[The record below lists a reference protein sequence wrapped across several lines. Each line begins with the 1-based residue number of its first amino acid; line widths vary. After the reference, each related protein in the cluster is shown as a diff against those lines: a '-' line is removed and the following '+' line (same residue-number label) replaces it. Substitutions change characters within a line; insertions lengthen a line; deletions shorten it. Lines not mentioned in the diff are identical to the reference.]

1 MSPFL
6 EISDWSA
13 SITVNAPLSKTPILD
28 MDEWTITVSFFN
40 ATIFKMFNNCISIDY
55 VFGYV
60 FIKYKFF
67 SFLFDAFN
75 SLFI

>member
-28 MDEWTITVSFFN
+28 MDEWTITVSFFSMPQSLRCLITVLVSIMFLVMYLLN
-40 ATIFKMFNNCISIDY
+40 IKFIFSIK
-55 VFGYV
+55 
-60 FIKYKFF
+60 I
-67 SFLFDAFN
+67 
-75 SLFI
+75 